1 MSYSGYDSTILQ
13 WAVNR
18 HLLHADGTAQRTT
31 PLAQAG
37 KTLEELGEADEAL
50 RLENCSQLATEF
62 GDVLFTLALQ
72 SFMHGSNLEQCKTA
86 IVSLPDLN
94 WQRWPHHFEQFRAS
108 VAQNLPDLPQRIGSL
123 ILCVEDGARF
133 YCQKTGEE
141 CLMEAIAKNQ
151 NRSGVV
157 KDGVFVKDSDR
168 GSGR

>member
-37 KTLEELGEADEAL
+37 KTLEELTEAEA
-50 RLENCSQLATEF
+50 ELAKREISAF
-62 GDVLFTLALQ
+62 AVELGDILFTLEVQAL
-72 SFMHGSNLEQCKTA
+72 MHGASLSDCVLAVDGTA
-86 IVSLPDLN
+86 DMCWERVRFYFD
-94 WQRWPHHFEQFRAS
+94 EFRTA
-108 VAQNLPDLPQRIGSL
+108 VAQNLPDLPKRIGAL

-133 YCQKTGEE
+133 YCQKTGAE
-141 CLMEAIAKNQ
+141 CLDMAVIKNQ
-151 NRSGVV
+151 NRTGTVV
-157 KDGVFVKDSDR
+157 NGVFVKDIDR